1 MTHLQINK
9 KPKKYTIIHKES
21 NEIIDIEEVVEEI
34 KESSSTIIEYFSP
47 DDTSDVIA
55 KDIIVGETN
64 IDNQLENYCIIL
76 PSYPDLLEKDI
87 IYIFLINYEY

>member
-1 MTHLQINK
+1 MIEIPRNI

-64 IDNQLENYCIIL
+64 IDDKLETKNG
-76 PSYPDLLEKDI
+76 EKEEAEEIEVIESEEIRIELMDD
-87 IYIFLINYEY
+87 

>member
-1 MTHLQINK
+1 MFRLNGVDLNDTF
-9 KPKKYTIIHKES
+9 
-21 NEIIDIEEVVEEI
+21 DIEEVVEEI

-64 IDNQLENYCIIL
+64 IDDKLETKNG
-76 PSYPDLLEKDI
+76 EKEEAEEIEVIESEEIRIELMDD
-87 IYIFLINYEY
+87 

>member
-1 MTHLQINK
+1 MIEIPRNI
-9 KPKKYTIIHKES
+9 KPKKYTIVHKES
-21 NEIIDIEEVVEEI
+21 NKIIDIEEVVEEI

-64 IDNQLENYCIIL
+64 IDNQLETSN
-76 PSYPDLLEKDI
+76 DEKKESEEIEVIESEEIRIELMDD
-87 IYIFLINYEY
+87 